1 MTTRARIL
9 IVDDDRTSRRVLLG
23 ALAPIDA
30 DVAECDSA
38 ESAWTAVR
46 ATPPDVI
53 LLDQMMPVVDGI
65 AFCRDLR
72 ADESCRDIVVLMVTA
87 FAEREQR
94 IVALAAGVDDFLAKP
109 VDRIELRARVT
120 SALRIGRFRR
130 QLEERQRVESLITLS
145 PIAVLVVGVADGIV
159 KFANERA
166 AMYFGTPMIGVD
178 LAAALDARDAE
189 LLRDWRALAPAL
201 SKTEAKTARWSL
213 GHANSAYDV
222 SVGAVRWHG
231 DDALQVVLT
240 DVTAIIAVERRFQQ
254 QERLESTGRLA
265 ASVAHDFNT
274 VLQVASLQL
283 HVLGQQTATDRARVA
298 IEEID
303 RALKRGGLLTK
314 DLLAFCRQPP
324 ERGLNFC
331 DGALVV
337 GRMQRML
344 AHLMPRT
351 IAVSVAAPDGPVRV
365 GVAAHELEQVLVNLA
380 TNARDAMP
388 EGGALSVRLA
398 LSAVRAGWW
407 ELSVTDSG
415 SGMDDTTQRRL
426 REPFFTTKP
435 EGQGTGLG
443 LWMVNRIALAAGGT
457 CEISSRLGAGTT
469 VTLAFP
475 PPDDSPESA

>member
-1 MTTRARIL
+1 
-9 IVDDDRTSRRVLLG
+9 
-23 ALAPIDA
+23 
-30 DVAECDSA
+30 
-38 ESAWTAVR
+38 
-46 ATPPDVI
+46 
-53 LLDQMMPVVDGI
+53 
-65 AFCRDLR
+65 LR

-109 VDRIELRARVT
+109 VDRVELRARVT

-145 PIAVLVVGVADGIV
+145 PIAVLVVGAADGIV
-159 KFANERA
+159 RFANERA
-166 AMYFGTPMIGVD
+166 ATYFATPTMIGVD

-189 LLRDWRALAPAL
+189 QLREWRALAPTLA
-201 SKTEAKTARWSL
+201 KTEAKTARWSL
-213 GHANSAYDV
+213 GHATSAYDV
-222 SVGAVRWHG
+222 SAGAVRWQG

-240 DVTAIIAVERRFQQ
+240 DVTAITAVERRLRQ
-254 QERLESTGRLA
+254 QERLESIGRLA

-283 HVLGQQTATDRARVA
+283 HVLGQQTVPGRARVA

-331 DGALVV
+331 DAALVV
-337 GRMQRML
+337 RGIQRTL
-344 AHLMPRT
+344 GHLMPRT
-351 IAVSVAAPDGPVRV
+351 IVVSVVAPNTPVRI
-365 GVAAHELEQVLVNLA
+365 GVAAHEIEQMLVNLA

-388 EGGALSVRLA
+388 EGGALLVRLA
-398 LSAVRAGWW
+398 PSAERAGWW
-407 ELSVTDSG
+407 QLIVTDSG
-415 SGMDDTTQRRL
+415 SGMDDMTQSRL

-443 LWMVNRIALAAGGT
+443 LWMVNRITLAAGGT
-457 CEISSRLGAGTT
+457 CEISSRLGMGTT
-469 VTLAFP
+469 VTLDFP
-475 PPDDSPESA
+475 PADVSPESA